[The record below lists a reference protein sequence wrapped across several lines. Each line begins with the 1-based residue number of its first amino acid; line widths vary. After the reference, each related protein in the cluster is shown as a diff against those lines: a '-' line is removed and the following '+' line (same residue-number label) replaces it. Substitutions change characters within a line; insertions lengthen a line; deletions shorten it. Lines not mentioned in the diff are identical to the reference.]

1 MGFQNNCSLAI
12 FIPQTNPL
20 LIHMMKTRI
29 VGNVIRRPLARS
41 GFCLFYF
48 SEPFKAWKA
57 AYTASWEGCKLQ
69 ASEFSSG
76 ATRVNGLW
84 KKYRMTWLFAETIF
98 NVKIAEAMLWVPIF
112 AIEKTSMVES
122 ISVCMLTNWR
132 YSCPTAIYGQSC
144 YHPEET
150 SALTEGHRFRE
161 LWVTKK
167 YAVALYR
174 KPKSKKGKKKSPDTH
189 VQKKAELGL
198 YALINLF
205 SFIDSTDLSKPHR
218 FMALQGLVVLCREND
233 NFWLR
238 FKKQA
243 ISKSNFFKTQ
253 DLVPGRLLLKLG
265 CRGQQEGKRQYG
277 KHHSLLREILS
288 TEISLYWKQ
297 QNLLPFFTLGHR
309 SVSAREEF
317 MTDVWVTAI
326 RPAEVLA

>member
-174 KPKSKKGKKKSPDTH
+174 KPKSKKGKKKIPRYTCAEKGWTWPLCTYKPILLHWQHRPIKATQIYGSSRLGGF
-189 VQKKAELGL
+189 VQGKWQL
-198 YALINLF
+198 
-205 SFIDSTDLSKPHR
+205 
-218 FMALQGLVVLCREND
+218 LV
-233 NFWLR
+233 
-238 FKKQA
+238 
-243 ISKSNFFKTQ
+243 
-253 DLVPGRLLLKLG
+253 
-265 CRGQQEGKRQYG
+265 
-277 KHHSLLREILS
+277 EI
-288 TEISLYWKQ
+288 
-297 QNLLPFFTLGHR
+297 
-309 SVSAREEF
+309 
-317 MTDVWVTAI
+317 
-326 RPAEVLA
+326 